1 MRQLQ
6 KNFPRFQKFLHR
18 LIVPLLLFVLVN
30 SLIALPAQATGVYD
44 IPSVSAGSTT
54 WVIDEADVVSRA
66 NQGRLSGSL
75 KKLAQET
82 GQELRIVTFRRLD
95 YGETINSFAN
105 QLLESWFPTPEE
117 QANQALLVIDTL
129 TDQAAI
135 SAGSE
140 ASALLSEEI
149 AQSVT
154 DETIGFTLR
163 EGSKYNEALLGASDR
178 LVAVL
183 SGEADPGPPVLTD
196 TLNIEATYTSAEETD
211 DRSATVWVIVLLIVA
226 TVVPMVTYF
235 WYVGFPGS

>member
-6 KNFPRFQKFLHR
+6 KNFPRFKQFLHR

-30 SLIALPAQATGVYD
+30 SLIALPAQATEVYD
-44 IPSVSAGSTT
+44 LPSVSAGSTT
-54 WVIDEADVVSRA
+54 WVIDEADVISRA
-66 NQGRLSGSL
+66 NQGRLSGNL

-95 YGETINSFAN
+95 YGETITSFAN

-117 QANQALLVIDTL
+117 RANQALLVIDTL
-129 TDQAAI
+129 TDNAAI
-135 SAGSE
+135 STGSE
-140 ASALLSEEI
+140 TAALLSEEI
-149 AQSVT
+149 TQSVT
-154 DETIGFTLR
+154 DETIGFPLS

-183 SGEADPGPPVLTD
+183 SGEADPGPPVLAET
-196 TLNIEATYTSAEETD
+196 ISVEATYTSAEETD
-211 DRSATVWVIVLLIVA
+211 TRSATVWVIVLLIVA

-235 WYVGFPGS
+235 WYVGFPGN